1 MKKVKVTVNYCDIE
15 FEVKGFYIKGS
26 DYDYTGSCIEDEE
39 ILIQGI
45 DVYEILSTKQM
56 NDIIDLA
63 IQEIEDYIN

>member
-1 MKKVKVTVNYCDIE
+1 MEKIKVFVDYCDIE

-45 DVYEILSTKQM
+45 DVYEILSSKQM
-56 NDIIDLA
+56 NDILDLA
-63 IQEIEDYIN
+63 IQEIES